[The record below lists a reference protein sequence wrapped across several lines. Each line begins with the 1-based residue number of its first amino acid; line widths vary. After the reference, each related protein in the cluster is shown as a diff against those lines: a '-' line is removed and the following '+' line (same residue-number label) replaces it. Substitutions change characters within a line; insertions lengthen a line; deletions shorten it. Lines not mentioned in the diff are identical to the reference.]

1 MEVGT
6 GPTPEQSSETVKKLL
21 KEFPGIEFIN
31 EKSATKTNLVE
42 CRIYMK
48 NNRLIRM
55 PTRPLGFHKRK

>member
-1 MEVGT
+1 MKVGT

-48 NNRLIRM
+48 NN
-55 PTRPLGFHKRK
+55 